1 MKSGIRVLQISVVA
15 AALSTTLLSQQ
26 KPLRIFIRSS
36 AKTHG
41 PGAHDYPAFLE
52 SWTKLLT
59 QRGAVVDGAERFPT
73 AVELSKTDVMIN
85 YSSDGANVSPED
97 RLIQEA
103 YLKRGGGIVVIHDAM
118 CGGDAVW
125 YASVIGAAKQHG
137 ERNSAAGKKTLHF
150 TDIGNPIVKGM
161 PADFEM
167 QDEMFF
173 LLRASGLSPG
183 VDGKPTMWTYGM
195 KVDPGIRVL
204 ATTPDPQGNL
214 VPQMWTYEKTL
225 LAGQPYRAFV
235 SLFGHAV
242 TSFEIPE
249 FQTILL
255 RGIAWAGNRP
265 ADTLLN
271 K

>member
-1 MKSGIRVLQISVVA
+1 MKSGIRVLQISVVT

-41 PGAHDYPAFLE
+41 AGAHDYPAFLE

-73 AVELSKTDVMIN
+73 ASELSQTDVMIN

-150 TDIGNPIVKGM
+150 TDPGNPIVKGM

-173 LLRASGLSPG
+173 LLRASGLS
-183 VDGKPTMWTYGM
+183 
-195 KVDPGIRVL
+195 
-204 ATTPDPQGNL
+204 QG
-214 VPQMWTYEKTL
+214 
-225 LAGQPYRAFV
+225 
-235 SLFGHAV
+235 
-242 TSFEIPE
+242 
-249 FQTILL
+249 
-255 RGIAWAGNRP
+255 
-265 ADTLLN
+265 
-271 K
+271 